1 MEGFIYKITN
11 QVNKRIYVGQT
22 KLTIQRR
29 FREHKQS
36 AKDNKKKGYK
46 LYNAMNKYGA
56 DKFSIEV
63 IETIQASTISELKSL
78 LNEREMYWIKQYNSY
93 NSGYNSNLGGSALV
107 TGEQAAIK
115 ISKSK
120 DRKERGLFDS
130 FYKDIITTKEP
141 TARDIYEANLLNEF
155 SEIDFWIN

>member
-1 MEGFIYKITN
+1 
-11 QVNKRIYVGQT
+11 
-22 KLTIQRR
+22 
-29 FREHKQS
+29 
-36 AKDNKKKGYK
+36 
-46 LYNAMNKYGA
+46 MNKYGA